1 MWGSDLSGIEARLLG
16 HFTYSFDGGD
26 MARELL
32 AGDIHT
38 KTAVAMGISRNTAKT
53 IRYALIPLAHVKL
66 IEIGRSPR
74 DRTIPREAY

>member
-16 HFTYSFDGGD
+16 HFTYSFDGGE

-38 KTAVAMGISRNTAKT
+38 KTAIAMGISRNTAKT
-53 IRYALIPLAHVKL
+53 IRYA
-66 IEIGRSPR
+66 
-74 DRTIPREAY
+74 